1 MAIVKDIMTWH
12 VFSTSVNSTVFE
24 AATFMSSHIGGCLVV
39 MGGEVPVGIV
49 TERDFVQRVIAK
61 KLPLDTKVS
70 EIMSKPLITVKAD
83 ASLREAAR
91 IMSNNKI
98 RRLPVLEH
106 NKLVGIVVAADFVR
120 NLGKMTVSEEI
131 LMAMS
136 SHTTSYR
143 TSGSAT

>member
-12 VFSTSVNSTVFE
+12 VFSTSVDSTVFE
-24 AATFMSSHIGGCLVV
+24 AATLMSSHIGGCLVV

-61 KLPLDTKVS
+61 KLPLDTKVL
-70 EIMSKPLITVKAD
+70 EIMSKPLITVEAD

-98 RRLPVLEH
+98 RRLPVLEL

-136 SHTTSYR
+136 SHT
-143 TSGSAT
+143 AT

>member
-24 AATFMSSHIGGCLVV
+24 AATLMSSHIGGCLVV

-91 IMSNNKI
+91 VMSNNKI
-98 RRLPVLEH
+98 RRLPVLER

-136 SHTTSYR
+136 SHT
-143 TSGSAT
+143 AT